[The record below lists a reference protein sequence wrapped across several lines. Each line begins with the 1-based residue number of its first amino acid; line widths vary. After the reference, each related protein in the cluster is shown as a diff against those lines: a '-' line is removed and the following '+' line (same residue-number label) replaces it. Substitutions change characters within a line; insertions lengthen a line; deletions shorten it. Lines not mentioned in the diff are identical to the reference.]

1 MSLWRIAWAY
11 LWNRT
16 VPTLLTI
23 LSVALAV
30 GLISAVL
37 TLREETRKRFEEE
50 GQAFDLVVGAKGSPL
65 QLVLSSVY
73 FMDQPTGNISVAD
86 YEHLKNDTEYVEAA
100 FPIAMGD
107 SYAGFRIVGTVPE
120 LFDHTWESPSTGAIR
135 HPFAM
140 AEGDRFHA
148 PMQAVIG
155 AVVARQTGLKVGDD
169 FISVHGMIELPE
181 GLREHDHS
189 DMPYIVTGI
198 MAPSNSP
205 YDRAIFC
212 SLDSVWLAHG
222 AHAHGHEEG
231 HDDHDHR
238 DHDHAHEDHDHDD
251 DHAHEDHDHDHD
263 HAHDSESAT
272 TAEKYDAVLNR
283 DASSMV
289 TAVLVQ
295 LKSPALRFQ
304 YQEIIR
310 ETTNVMAA
318 IPIQEIAK
326 LFDQF
331 LETIKTVMLAVGYLV
346 VVISA
351 LSILIGLYLSIVQ
364 RKRDLAIMRALG
376 ASAYEIFGAV
386 LIEAFLV
393 TLLGIGFGWLLGNG
407 VTYVLGQ
414 YLARTYG
421 LVITPFGITRE
432 ELNAFAT
439 VAFMGLVAG
448 ILPAWQAYD
457 SDVARD
463 LADR

>member
-30 GLISAVL
+30 ALISSVL

-73 FMDQPTGNISVAD
+73 FMDQPTGNIPLSE
-86 YEHLKNDTEYVEAA
+86 YERLKNDSEYVEAA

-107 SYAGFRIVGTVPE
+107 SYGGFRIVGTTPD
-120 LFDHTWESPSTGAIR
+120 LFDHTWESPSTGALR
-135 HPFAM
+135 HPFAL
-140 AEGDRFHA
+140 AEGERFDQ
-148 PMQAVIG
+148 PMEAVIG
-155 AVVARQTGLKVGDD
+155 AVVARQTGLQVGDD

-212 SLDSVWLAHG
+212 SVDSVWQAHG
-222 AHAHGHEEG
+222 GHAHGDEAGHDDHA
-231 HDDHDHR
+231 HDDHDH
-238 DHDHAHEDHDHDD
+238 DHAHD
-251 DHAHEDHDHDHD
+251 DHDHDHD
-263 HAHDSESAT
+263 HAHDDPNHDHAHEEAAAT
-272 TAEKYDAVLNR
+272 TAEQYDAVLNR
-283 DASSMV
+283 DASTMV

-304 YQEIIR
+304 YQEIVR

-331 LETIKTVMLAVGYLV
+331 LETIKTILLAVGYLV

-386 LIEAFLV
+386 LIEALLV
-393 TLLGIGFGWLLGNG
+393 TLLGIGFGWLLGNV

-414 YLARTYG
+414 YLAQTYG

-432 ELNAFAT
+432 EINAFAT
-439 VAFMGLVAG
+439 VALMGLLAG
-448 ILPAWQAYD
+448 VLPAWQAYD